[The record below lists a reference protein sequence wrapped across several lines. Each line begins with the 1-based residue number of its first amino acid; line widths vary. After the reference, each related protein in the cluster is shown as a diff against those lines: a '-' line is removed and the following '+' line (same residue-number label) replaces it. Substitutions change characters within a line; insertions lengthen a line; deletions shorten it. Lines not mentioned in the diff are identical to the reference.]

1 MSNTKLPFNKALIL
15 APLSDGNAVNERT
28 AHIVEAIRSYNSR
41 LDVKWIPSD
50 KRLPGE
56 PQFAIVERTPD
67 GKEYII
73 FHVQDESQFD
83 GTVLEQI
90 IAGDTSRNDVLSE
103 IDARNEAIKLMG
115 KKVQEEQMAEA
126 TDIAK
131 HVIASPLN
139 KYVVNK
145 DVVIRDYGNRLR

>member
-1 MSNTKLPFNKALIL
+1 MSNRQLAFNKALIL
-15 APLSDGNAVNERT
+15 APLTDGNAVNERT
-28 AHIVEAIRSYNSR
+28 VHIVEAIRAYNPR
-41 LDVKWIPSD
+41 LDVKWIPAD

-56 PQFAIVERTPD
+56 PQFAVVERVH

-83 GTVLEQI
+83 GRILEQI
-90 IAGDTSRNDVLSE
+90 IKADTSRNDVLTDV
-103 IDARNEAIKLMG
+103 DAHNEALKLMH
-115 KKVQEEQMAEA
+115 KKAQQEQMAEA

-139 KYVVNK
+139 KYRVNK
-145 DVVIRDYGNRLR
+145 DTVIRDYGNRLR